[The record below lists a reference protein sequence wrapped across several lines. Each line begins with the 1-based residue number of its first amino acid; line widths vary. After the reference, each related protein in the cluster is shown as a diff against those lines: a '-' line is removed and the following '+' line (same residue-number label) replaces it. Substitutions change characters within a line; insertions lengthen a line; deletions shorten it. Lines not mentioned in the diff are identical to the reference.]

1 MLNSWVRPTV
11 VPGPDACALRNCDT
25 TRVLHISPAT
35 ASSWALTQHCY
46 CCCRAPVLLFVP
58 CSKPTDVDMFRF
70 VVPSTIGRVTITVQL
85 RPVAPW
91 GSQVQRSNLHS
102 NVVVRR
108 GSTQIMTANGFS
120 VGPFTTPRQ
129 QSGTF
134 FVSVAPTGVVGEYTS
149 YGSRGQYELTVTY
162 QAA

>member
-1 MLNSWVRPTV
+1 MRLEQLRISDPTRACV
-11 VPGPDACALRNCDT
+11 LPAIAVHRSQRHTITADA
-25 TRVLHISPAT
+25 VLPCPSL
-35 ASSWALTQHCY
+35 S
-46 CCCRAPVLLFVP
+46 VL
-58 CSKPTDVDMFRF
+58 CSKPSDVDMFRF
-70 VVPSTIGRVTITVQL
+70 VVPSTISRVTVTVQL

-91 GSQVQRSNLHS
+91 GTQVLRSNLHS

-108 GSTQIMTANGFS
+108 GSSQILQANGFN
-120 VGPFTTPRQ
+120 VGPFTTSRQ

-134 FVSVAPTGVVGEYTS
+134 FVSVAPTGVVGEYTA